1 MWFAKR
7 KLRVST
13 HLIPR
18 PLLLPRA
25 QKRCYDRL
33 GFRSEHCT
41 NGFAVF
47 FVSSRLCVS
56 HAHKIRLDL
65 HAWLPFSRGREQG
78 AGGMRV
84 GRALAY
90 VQSCLLLVN
99 HHPGWEDSF
108 RTLAR
113 TCTQRNGT
121 RTRKNLTS
129 ISYDLSVIVAMDI
142 AVGSSTSTASRSTS
156 TASLSTTRTARRNPS
171 SDSSLF
177 VPYVVRKTQ
186 TASVHPP
193 HPPTSSPPPC
203 AEEVLRQVGVPLRA
217 LHKRVRGFLCVFSS
231 LREPC
236 AQDTA

>member
-25 QKRCYDRL
+25 QKWSYDWL

-56 HAHKIRLDL
+56 HTHKIRLAFS
-65 HAWLPFSRGREQG
+65 AWLPFSRGREQG

-99 HHPGWEDSF
+99 HHPGWEDSC
-108 RTLAR
+108 RTR
-113 TCTQRNGT
+113 TQCNGT

-129 ISYDLSVIVAMDI
+129 ISYDLSVIVAMEI

-156 TASLSTTRTARRNPS
+156 TASLSTTRTARRILS
-171 SDSSLF
+171 SVSSL
-177 VPYVVRKTQ
+177 
-186 TASVHPP
+186 
-193 HPPTSSPPPC
+193 
-203 AEEVLRQVGVPLRA
+203 LA
-217 LHKRVRGFLCVFSS
+217 L
-231 LREPC
+231 
-236 AQDTA
+236 